1 MKKIRKRTHPT
12 PTEER
17 KIERRI
23 MDARSNA
30 KEIAEP
36 AIENLELEAEI
47 AELEAKGKAIKKE
60 IGGENE

>member
-1 MKKIRKRTHPT
+1 
-12 PTEER
+12 
-17 KIERRI
+17 

-47 AELEAKGKAIKKE
+47 AELEAKGKALTKE
-60 IGGENE
+60 GDQKNEK